1 MRATPHYGSQ
11 THQNAQK
18 DNKCSQAQH
27 QPIEAMQTLAIFSTD
42 ESEPRI
48 FWFLLHLRHVFDGS
62 VTLVYMS

>member
-1 MRATPHYGSQ
+1 MAVKLTKMLKK
-11 THQNAQK
+11 TINAHRL
-18 DNKCSQAQH
+18 NN

-48 FWFLLHLRHVFDGS
+48 FWFLLHPRHVFDGS